1 MNRKR
6 REGGNLM
13 NENWLNL
20 TGKTII
26 VTGGNSGIGKHIA
39 EELVKNGA
47 NVVVADLS
55 VDTGKGDGVYNIRT
69 DVTSVKSIN
78 DMVEETVRQYGKVD
92 VLVNNAGINIPRLL
106 VDVYSEERQ
115 YEVDEAAF
123 DKMTAVNQKGIV
135 FTTQAVVRDMV
146 KNKTEGVIINISSE
160 SGMEGSVGQ
169 SLYSATKGATNS
181 YTRSWAK
188 ELGKLG
194 IKVVGIAP
202 GINEKTGLTT
212 PEYNAALAYTRN
224 ISVDQLDTGYEKSIP
239 LGRVGKLDEIAY
251 LVAFLASEKSAY
263 ISGTTINISGGK
275 SRG

>member
-1 MNRKR
+1 MSD
-6 REGGNLM
+6 
-13 NENWLNL
+13 WLNIE
-20 TGKTII
+20 GKTII
-26 VTGGNSGIGKHIA
+26 VTGGNSGIGLHISN
-39 EELVKNGA
+39 ELKKNGA
-47 NVVVADLS
+47 NVVVADIS
-55 VDTGKGDGVYNIRT
+55 VETEKKDGVHYIRT
-69 DVTSVKSIN
+69 DVTRVASIEA
-78 DMVEETVRQYGKVD
+78 MVEEAVRENGKVD

-106 VDVYSEERQ
+106 VDPYSDKKQ
-115 YEVDEAAF
+115 YEIDEAAF
-123 DKMTAVNQKGIV
+123 DKMTAVNQKGMV
-135 FTTQAVVRDMV
+135 FATQSVVRDFL

-188 ELGKLG
+188 ELGKFG
-194 IKVVGIAP
+194 IKVVAVAP

-224 ISVDQLDTGYEKSIP
+224 ISVDQVDTGYEKSIP

-251 LVAFLASEKSAY
+251 LVAFLCSDKSDY
-263 ISGTTINISGGK
+263 ITGTTINISGGK

>member
-1 MNRKR
+1 M
-6 REGGNLM
+6 GD
-13 NENWLNL
+13 NWLNL
-20 TGKTII
+20 TGKTVI

-39 EELVKNGA
+39 KELEKNGA
-47 NVVVADLS
+47 NVVVADLT
-55 VDTGKGDGVYNIRT
+55 VETGKREGGLYFVKT
-69 DVTSVKSIN
+69 DVTNVKSIN
-78 DMVEETVRQYGKVD
+78 DMVEETVKTFGSVD

-106 VDVYSEERQ
+106 VDVYSEEKQ
-115 YEVDEAAF
+115 YEIDETAF
-123 DKMTAVNQKGIV
+123 DKMTAVNQKGMV
-135 FTTQAVVRDMV
+135 FTTQAVVRDFL
-146 KNKTEGVIINISSE
+146 KNKTQGTIINISSE

-188 ELGKLG
+188 ELGKFG
-194 IKVVGIAP
+194 IKVVGVAP

-212 PEYNAALAYTRN
+212 PEYNKALAYTRN
-224 ISVDQLDTGYEKSIP
+224 ITEDQLDVGYEKSIP

-251 LVAFLASEKSAY
+251 LVTFLASEKSAY